1 MKEQYIKQVEKE
13 LFLPHKVKKEIMRDL
28 NEVFS
33 SALEHGE
40 TEQQV
45 IQRLGGP
52 KEFADNTAEQFGVDN
67 TTLKK
72 RKGMISIF
80 VAFFLS
86 VVSFSIYAVTRLG
99 KAPEGAIGQADAAT
113 NIQIESAL
121 GFDVSQTTLAVGL
134 AAAMIA
140 VLLIFQA
147 IYKNRR

>member
-80 VAFFLS
+80 VAFVFS

-99 KAPEGAIGQADAAT
+99 KAPEGAIGQADAAI
-113 NIQIESAL
+113 NIQIDAL
-121 GFDVSQTTLAVGL
+121 GFDVSQTTLTVGL

>member
-1 MKEQYIKQVEKE
+1 MKKQYIKQVEKE
-13 LFLPHKVKKEIMRDL
+13 LFLPRKVKKEIMRDL

-72 RKGMISIF
+72 RKDMISIF
-80 VAFFLS
+80 VALVFS

-99 KAPEGAIGQADAAT
+99 KAPEGAIGQADAAI
-113 NIQIESAL
+113 NIQIDAL
-121 GFDVSQTTLAVGL
+121 GFDVSQTTLTVGL